1 MKLKESYDM
10 IDIFVYLWK
19 KRKILLG
26 ITLIGAVISI
36 VASLM
41 IPNYYKAQAV
51 IFPTNFLSPQTNILQ
66 RNTNQEMD
74 PMLIGDE
81 DDLEKTIQIL
91 HSDYIFN
98 TIVKKYN
105 LAEHYGLSP
114 DDKHFMNKLQKTFY
128 GNITFKKTQY
138 QAAVISVVD
147 IDPKIAA
154 SIANDICDLV
164 DTVVFQIQKERSLK
178 VYEGSKLAFDEAQK
192 EYLTYKDSLQK
203 LNERGLYAYYQQVE
217 RLTQAYAEGYANN
230 TISARGEKFFDKEF
244 DTFSKYAS
252 NLLEVQDRLTELTKN
267 MEIFRKSMLQAKTSL
282 ENPLPHKYI
291 VTKASVPDKK
301 AYPKRSFIV
310 IFSTIGAF
318 VFAVALI
325 LFLDFYKEFRNRI
338 KEEK

>member
-10 IDIFVYLWK
+10 IDISVYLWK
-19 KRKILLG
+19 KRKIIFW
-26 ITLIGAVISI
+26 ITILGAVVSI
-36 VASLM
+36 VVSLM
-41 IPNYYKAQAV
+41 MPNYYKAQAV
-51 IFPTNFLSPQTNILQ
+51 IFPTNFLSPQTNSLQ

-105 LAEHYGLSP
+105 LAKHYGISP
-114 DDKHFMNKLQKTFY
+114 DDKHFEHKLQKAFY

-147 IDPKIAA
+147 IDPQIAT
-154 SIANDICDLV
+154 SIANDICNLV
-164 DTVVFQIQKERSLK
+164 DTVVFQIQKERAKK
-178 VYEGSKLAFDEAQK
+178 VYEGTKLAFDEAQK
-192 EYLTYKDSLQK
+192 EYLTFKDTLQRLNKKGLFDYKGQI
-203 LNERGLYAYYQQVE
+203 E
-217 RLTQAYAEGYANN
+217 RLTEGYAEGYANN
-230 TISARGEKFFDKEF
+230 TISVRGEVFFKKEF
-244 DTFSKYAS
+244 EKFSQYGS
-252 NLLEVQDRLTELTKN
+252 DLLLLQYKID
-267 MEIFRKSMLQAKTSL
+267 EISKDIEILRESMIQAKTNL

-310 IFSTIGAF
+310 VFSTIGAF
-318 VFAVALI
+318 IFAVALI
-325 LFLDFYKEFRNRI
+325 LFLDFYKELRNRI

>member
-19 KRKILLG
+19 KRKILFG

-114 DDKHFMNKLQKTFY
+114 DDKHFKNKLQKTFY

-164 DTVVFQIQKERSLK
+164 DTVIFQIQKERALK
-178 VYEGSKLAFDEAQK
+178 VYEGSKLALEEA
-192 EYLTYKDSLQK
+192 EREYSYLTDSLQK
-203 LNERGLYAYYQQVE
+203 LNKIGLFAYNRQIERM
-217 RLTQAYAEGYANN
+217 TQAYAEGYANN
-230 TISARGEKFFDKEF
+230 TITSRGENFFRKEF
-244 DTFSKYAS
+244 EKFSKYGAD
-252 NLLEVQDRLTELTKN
+252 LLTLQDRMDELSKD
-267 MEIFRKSMLQAKTSL
+267 MEILRKSMILAKTSL

>member
-10 IDIFVYLWK
+10 IDVSVYLWK

-26 ITLIGAVISI
+26 ITIFGAVISI
-36 VASLM
+36 IASLM

-51 IFPTNFLSPQTNILQ
+51 IFPTSFLSTQTTSLQ

-105 LAEHYGLSP
+105 LAEHYGISP
-114 DDKHFMNKLQKTFY
+114 DDKHFKHKLQKTFY

-138 QAAVISVVD
+138 QAAVITVVD
-147 IDPKIAA
+147 IDPKIAT

-164 DTVVFQIQKERSLK
+164 DSVVFQIQKERAKK
-178 VYEGSKLAFDEAQK
+178 VYDGALYAFEEAQR
-192 EYLTYKDSLQK
+192 EYSEIKDSLQK
-203 LNERGLYAYYQQVE
+203 LNKLGLYTYKLQTE

-230 TISARGEKFFDKEF
+230 TITKRGEEFFNKEF
-244 DTFSKYAS
+244 EKFSEYGGD
-252 NLLEVQDRLTELTKN
+252 LLTLQDRLDELSED
-267 MEIFRKSMLQAKTSL
+267 METLRKAMIQAKTNL
-282 ENPLPHKYI
+282 QNPLPHKYI